1 MIHLSQAVKGVEPLT
16 TKEKIIYEAL
26 CLFAVRGYGSVS
38 VRDISRAVG
47 IKESSLYNHFANK
60 QDIFDTIV
68 AVCEQRALESY
79 VALNMQDTLKGDFKP
94 YEGISIEQLLL
105 ITTAIFKFYVED
117 DYMSKFRQMLMIEQF
132 NTEQIGDLYRKLFI
146 DAAIEHQT
154 QLFKHLMN
162 HGWIKVADPQAV
174 ALDFYGPVFLLMN
187 KYRQYNAEVAM
198 WLMKHIQNFVSK
210 NTN

>member
-1 MIHLSQAVKGVEPLT
+1 LSDLT

-26 CLFAVRGYGSVS
+26 CLFSIRGYGSVS

-68 AVCEQRALESY
+68 AVCQQRAMDSY
-79 VALNMQDTLKGDFKP
+79 IALNMQDTLAGDFKP
-94 YEGISIEQLLL
+94 YEGISIDQLLFVSTS
-105 ITTAIFKFYVED
+105 IYKFYVED

-132 NTEQIGDLYRKLFI
+132 NSEPIGDMYRQIFI
-146 DAAIEHQT
+146 DAAITHQT

-162 HGWIKVADPQAV
+162 QGWIRVADPGAV
-174 ALDFYGPVFLLMN
+174 ALDFYGPIFLLMN
-187 KYRQYNAEVAM
+187 KYRSYHPEVAM

-210 NTN
+210 NSI

>member
-1 MIHLSQAVKGVEPLT
+1 MIHLSQAVKGVERLT
-16 TKEKIIYEAL
+16 IKEKIIYKAL
-26 CLFAVRGYGSVS
+26 CLFATRGYGLVS

-68 AVCEQRALESY
+68 CVCEQRALESN
-79 VALNMQDTLKGDFKP
+79 VALSMQDTLNGDYKP
-94 YEGISIEQLLL
+94 YEGIAMEQLLL
-105 ITTAIFKFYVED
+105 VTTSLFKFYVED

-132 NTEQIGDLYRKLFI
+132 NSEQMGELYRKLFI

-154 QLFKHLMN
+154 QLFKYLMN
-162 HGWIKVADPQAV
+162 QGWLKVADPSAV
-174 ALDFYGPVFLLMN
+174 ALDFYGPVFMLMN
-187 KYRQYNAEVAM
+187 KYREYNAEVAM

-210 NTN
+210 NSN

>member
-1 MIHLSQAVKGVEPLT
+1 LIDLT

-26 CLFAVRGYGSVS
+26 CLFSTRGYGSVS

-68 AVCEQRALESY
+68 AVCQLRALESY
-79 VALNMQDTLKGDFKP
+79 KAINMQDTLTGDFKP

-105 ITTAIFKFYVED
+105 VTTSIFKFYVED

-132 NTEQIGDLYRKLFI
+132 NTPAIGDMYRQLFI

-154 QLFKHLMN
+154 NLFKHLMN
-162 HGWIKVADPQAV
+162 QGWIRVADPSAV

-187 KYRQYNAEVAM
+187 KYHSYDSEVAM

-210 NTN
+210 NTI

>member
-1 MIHLSQAVKGVEPLT
+1 MT

-26 CLFAVRGYGSVS
+26 CLFSTRGYGAVS

-68 AVCEQRALESY
+68 FVCQTRAMDSY
-79 VALNMQDTLKGDFKP
+79 IALNMQDTLAGNFKP
-94 YEGISIEQLLL
+94 CEGIAIEQLLL
-105 ITTAIFKFYVED
+105 ITTSLYKFYVED

-132 NTEQIGDLYRKLFI
+132 NSDAIGEMYRQIFI

-154 QLFKHLMN
+154 ELFKHLMN
-162 HGWIKVADPQAV
+162 QGWIRVADPGAV

-187 KYRQYNAEVAM
+187 KYRSYNAEVAM

-210 NTN
+210 NAI